1 MPCLCE
7 GDWTRVLV
15 TEQQVPALAFFPFYI
30 LCSTN
35 PVKFSTVDF
44 TCAVPSAANWAQS
57 LWLEC
62 ITQSTNTLS
71 ISFPIDLPW
80 LSLTCLSF
88 SNFKCGLSAPV
99 CQTAPFLPWLKCDHL
114 GISAPVSALWG
125 PSPDVVS
132 LTLLGSSPKNPLS
145 RSCEFSSPHL
155 GYPTHVSSLPGS
167 HFLCGAWAALE
178 SELMFS

>member
-1 MPCLCE
+1 M
-7 GDWTRVLV
+7 
-15 TEQQVPALAFFPFYI
+15 
-30 LCSTN
+30 
-35 PVKFSTVDF
+35 KFSTVDF

-62 ITQSTNTLS
+62 ITQSTNTLN

-132 LTLLGSSPKNPLS
+132 LTLLGSSLRNPLS
-145 RSCEFSSPHL
+145 SHVNFRLHIWVILPMYPHCLDLISYVEL
-155 GYPTHVSSLPGS
+155 GLHWNQS
-167 HFLCGAWAALE
+167 
-178 SELMFS
+178 